1 MFKGAPVPILRIFS
15 VEKALEFYAGFLG
28 FEERFRH
35 QFDPAA
41 PWYLGYARDGVM
53 LHLSEHFG
61 DASPGTHVRI
71 EVDDVAA
78 FAAQLNAK
86 AYRHSRPHFLDQE
99 WGNREMTI
107 ADPFGNRVTFWQPI
121 PKANTGLKANSRS
134 SQFAQSFHR
143 TEP

>member
-1 MFKGAPVPILRIFS
+1 MFKGSLVPVLRIFS
-15 VEKALEFYAGFLG
+15 LEKALEFYVGFLG

-35 QFDPAA
+35 QFDAAA
-41 PWYLGYARDGVM
+41 PFYLGVEREGVT

-61 DASPGTHVRI
+61 DGTPGTHVRI

-86 AYRHSRPHFLDQE
+86 AYRHSRPGWLDQE

-107 ADPFGNRVTFWQPI
+107 GDPFGNRITFWQPI
-121 PKANTGLKANSRS
+121 PKSKPT
-134 SQFAQSFHR
+134 
-143 TEP
+143 